1 MQPKIF
7 FVNLHK
13 AYIQENHGFT
23 LCAFDTNSNLIAGI
37 VVLLDGDTAYYK
49 FAASNQ
55 AALHLRPN
63 NFLIAELISYLE
75 KIGIN
80 KLNFGYT
87 GATSKYNGLRK
98 YKLAAG
104 AREYSRFILKKKSHL
119 LADISPIAE
128 INRKVACLLNQS
140 PSLDEIDAFS
150 EEHYRSFV

>member
-1 MQPKIF
+1 MD
-7 FVNLHK
+7 
-13 AYIQENHGFT
+13 A
-23 LCAFDTNSNLIAGI
+23 NSNLVAGI
-37 VVLLDGDTAYYK
+37 IVLLDGDTAYYK

-87 GATSKYNGLRK
+87 GAATKYSGLRK
-98 YKLAAG
+98 YKLATG
-104 AREYSRFILKKKSHL
+104 AREYPRYLLKKEPHL

-128 INRKVACLLNQS
+128 INKKVACLLSQS

-150 EEHYRSFV
+150 ERYYKSFV